1 MLCIRL
7 VLPENRKINAPAS
20 APATFN
26 NTPTQQT
33 KITPPAVAAGCMLGS
48 KTEISF
54 SRR

>member
-1 MLCIRL
+1 V

-26 NTPTQQT
+26 NTPTRQT
-33 KITPPAVAAGCMLGS
+33 EINPPGRCSWLYMLGS